1 VKSSNYNIWFALCY
15 ELLITLSEHYKRLK
29 NNYWVKLA
37 LRYCHG
43 DWVLWKVENTL
54 KSVDRDIEKIVEEW
68 DKQEPT
74 KHEFIEH
81 DPDGSRAQSLLGGA
95 MEIKSTWRRD

>member
-1 VKSSNYNIWFALCY
+1 MKSSNYNIWLALCY
-15 ELLITLSEHYKRLK
+15 ELLIKLGEHYKRLK
-29 NNYWVKLA
+29 TNHWVKLA
-37 LRYCHG
+37 LRYCHE

-68 DKQEPT
+68 DKQA
-74 KHEFIEH
+74 KLSHEYIEH
-81 DPDGSRAQSLLGGA
+81 EPDGSKAQSLLGGA

>member
-1 VKSSNYNIWFALCY
+1 VKNSNYNIWFALCY
-15 ELLITLSEHYKRLK
+15 ELLIKLGEHYKSLK

-37 LRYCHG
+37 LRYCHE

-54 KSVDRDIEKIVEEW
+54 RSVDRDIEKIVKEW
-68 DKQEPT
+68 DKREKP
-74 KHEFIEH
+74 KYELIEH
-81 DPDGSRAQSLLGGA
+81 EPDGSKAQELLGGA